1 MSETFSVGASVQ
13 DHCRPCKM
21 VRRHTIMAAGGDTV
35 RVLCDYCGSQH
46 NYRGGDRAS
55 KPAAPAGSSRS
66 SSGVGS
72 EPIPLVS
79 DWERSDD
86 TMTLDGTETSV
97 ADLEVLLRRIIREES
112 GLTPVAPAAK
122 WHGGQLILK
131 PGSEGLA
138 EKSYPIETIFRK
150 IVMIRNKIRTLEQ
163 QINVSDLPEETKLK
177 IQSYITG
184 CYGSLT
190 SFNILFA
197 EEEDGFHGA
206 GGKD

>member
-1 MSETFSVGASVQ
+1 
-13 DHCRPCKM
+13 
-21 VRRHTIMAAGGDTV
+21 
-35 RVLCDYCGSQH
+35 
-46 NYRGGDRAS
+46 
-55 KPAAPAGSSRS
+55 
-66 SSGVGS
+66 
-72 EPIPLVS
+72 
-79 DWERSDD
+79 
-86 TMTLDGTETSV
+86 MTLDGTETSV

-138 EKSYPIETIFRK
+138 EKSWPIETIFRK
-150 IVMIRNKIRTLEQ
+150 IVMIRNKIRTLET
-163 QINVSDLPEETKLK
+163 QINASDLPEETKLK